1 MSAIVGLYA
10 LNQDPIQSPLLSAM
24 TTRLIHR
31 GKDDGGIW
39 YEGAIGL
46 GCRMLWTTPESL
58 IEHLPKRQAD
68 WVITADA
75 RIDNRTELIEQLG
88 FDRRE
93 PEKITDSDLIL
104 AAYGKW
110 DEDCPKYL
118 IGDFAFAIWDQRHQK
133 LFCARDPMGIK
144 PFIYYHSPH
153 LFAFAS
159 EIKALFQV
167 PTIPKVVN
175 ELRIAQLMMRLL
187 EDPEITA
194 YEQILRL
201 PAAHSLT
208 VAVGKFTLRQYWQ
221 LDRETELKLGSDYE
235 YAQAYREHLTEAVRC
250 RMRSAFPI
258 GSMLSGGLDSSSIAC
273 TARTL
278 LDQTPHKT
286 LHTFSTSFD
295 DLPEEH
301 RKLIDE
307 RFYVEKVLEQGNFT
321 PHFIAGDRLNPLTHA
336 EQMFWHIDEPFF
348 APNLYYNWAWYDR
361 AQSYQVRIVLDGID
375 GDSTVSHGQ
384 PYLIE
389 LLDTWQLKKFAQEI
403 RAYARVTQHPIPL
416 LAWDWGFQG
425 KIPRWL
431 YSGWAMV
438 QEAMSPLWKQSG
450 LQPSFAQRLKLSAHA
465 QQLLRKQYRLPTM
478 TTARHAHCY
487 SLQSGLLQYALELA
501 DRSAAAFDVELRYPF
516 CDRRLMQFCVSLPP
530 EQKFQ
535 QGITRLIARR
545 GTQGILP
552 DEIRHRLTK
561 ANLGANTKP
570 RLLKEERS
578 RIDKYLFS
586 SNASITTY
594 LDPTFLA
601 NTYAQFQRDPLNEQA
616 ALQIYAAT
624 NLGIWLDQVENR

>member
-10 LNQDPIQSPLLSAM
+10 LNQEPINATYLSAM
-24 TTRLIHR
+24 TTSLSHR
-31 GKDDGGIW
+31 GKDAGGIW
-39 YEGAIGL
+39 SEGAIGL
-46 GCRMLWTTPESL
+46 GSRMLWTTPESL
-58 IEHLPKRQAD
+58 IETLPRQQHS

-88 FDRRE
+88 LDRRE
-93 PEKITDSDLIL
+93 PGKITDSDLIL
-104 AAYGKW
+104 AAYAKW
-110 DEDCPKYL
+110 GEDCPEKL
-118 IGDFAFAIWDQRHQK
+118 IGDFAFALWDERHQK

-144 PFIYYHSPH
+144 PFVYYHSPN

-159 EIKALFQV
+159 EIKALFQI
-167 PTIPKVVN
+167 PTIPKIVN

-194 YEQILRL
+194 YENILRL
-201 PAAHSLT
+201 PAAHCLT
-208 VAVGKFTLRQYWQ
+208 VAAGKFAMRQYWQ
-221 LDRETELKLGSDYE
+221 LDRDTELKLGSDYE
-235 YAQAYREHLTEAVRC
+235 YAEAYREQLTEAVRC

-278 LDQTPHKT
+278 LGETQHKT

-295 DLPEEH
+295 NLPEEH

-307 RFYVEKVLEQGNFT
+307 RFYVEKVLEQGDFT
-321 PHFIAGDRLNPLTHA
+321 PHFIEGDRLNPLGSA

-361 AQSYQVRIVLDGID
+361 AKSNQVRIVMDGID

-389 LLDTWQLKKFAQEI
+389 LLDTGRFKQFAREI
-403 RAYARVTQHPIPL
+403 RAYARITNYPIPL
-416 LAWDWGFQG
+416 LAWDWGFKG

-431 YSGWAMV
+431 YSGWAML
-438 QEAMSPLWKQSG
+438 QEAQSPLWKQSG
-450 LQPSFAQRLKLSAHA
+450 LQPRFAQKLKLSTYA
-465 QQLLRKQYRLPTM
+465 QKLLREQYHLPEM

-516 CDRRLMQFCVSLPP
+516 CDRRFMQFCVSLPP

-552 DEIRHRLTK
+552 DEIRQRLSK

-570 RLLKEERS
+570 RLLQEERS
-578 RIDKYLFS
+578 RIEKYVLNPDS
-586 SNASITTY
+586 VISPY
-594 LDPTFLA
+594 LKADFL
-601 NTYAQFQRDPLNEQA
+601 NESYQKYNQDPLNEQA

-624 NLGIWLDQVENR
+624 NLGIWLDEI

>member
-1 MSAIVGLYA
+1 MSAIVGLYS
-10 LNQDPIQSPLLSAM
+10 LNQAPIEVQSLSAM
-24 TTRLIHR
+24 IDSLKHR
-31 GKDDGGIW
+31 GKDGGGIW
-39 YEGAIGL
+39 VEGSIGL
-46 GCRMLWTTPESL
+46 GSRLLWTTPESL
-58 IEHLPKRQAD
+58 IEHLPRRQES

-88 FDRRE
+88 LDRRE
-93 PEKITDSDLIL
+93 PGKITDSDLIL
-104 AAYGKW
+104 FAYAKW
-110 DEDCPKYL
+110 GEDCPEKL
-118 IGDFAFAIWDQRHQK
+118 IGDFAFAIWDARYQK

-144 PFIYYHSPH
+144 PFVYYHSPN

-167 PTIPKVVN
+167 PTIPKIVN

-194 YEQILRL
+194 YENILRL
-201 PAAHSLT
+201 PAAHCLT
-208 VAVGKFTLRQYWQ
+208 VAQGKFTLRQYWQ
-221 LDRETELKLGSDYE
+221 LDRDTELKLSSDYE
-235 YAQAYREHLTEAVRC
+235 YAEAYREQLTEAVRC

-273 TARTL
+273 MARTL
-278 LDQTPHKT
+278 LGETQHKT

-295 DLPEEH
+295 HLPEDQ

-307 RFYVEKVLEQGNFT
+307 RFYVEKVLEQGDFT
-321 PHFIAGDRLNPLTHA
+321 PHFIEGDRLNPLGHA
-336 EQMFWHIDEPFF
+336 EEMFWHIDEPFF

-361 AQSYQVRIVLDGID
+361 AKSNHVRIVMDGID

-389 LLDTWQLKKFAQEI
+389 LLDRGRLKQFAKEI
-403 RAYARVTQHPIPL
+403 RAYARVTNYPIPL
-416 LAWDWGFQG
+416 LAWDWGFKG

-431 YSGWAMV
+431 YSGWAML
-438 QEAMSPLWKQSG
+438 QEAQSPLWKKSG
-450 LQPSFAQRLKLSAHA
+450 LQPRFAQQLKLSTYV
-465 QQLLRKQYRLPTM
+465 QKVLRSQYNLPEM

-530 EQKFQ
+530 EQKFR

-552 DEIRHRLTK
+552 DEIRQRLSK

-570 RLLKEERS
+570 RLLQEERS
-578 RIDKYLFS
+578 RIEKYVLNPHS
-586 SNASITTY
+586 VIAPY
-594 LDPTFLA
+594 LQADFLA
-601 NTYAQFQRDPLNEQA
+601 QAYQQYNQDPLNEQA

-624 NLGIWLDQVENR
+624 NLGIWLDRI